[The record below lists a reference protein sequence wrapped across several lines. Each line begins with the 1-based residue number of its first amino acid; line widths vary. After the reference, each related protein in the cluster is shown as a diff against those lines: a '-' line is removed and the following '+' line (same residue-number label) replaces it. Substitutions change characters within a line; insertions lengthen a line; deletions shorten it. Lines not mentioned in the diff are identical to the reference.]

1 MPGTRHRASATTRRR
16 VRQAA
21 GDLGALAVQQME
33 TDHEW
38 FRALSAED
46 RSWVGLVAQAGLRS
60 FIDWFGGTQSD
71 LAVSADV
78 FGTAPRELAR
88 SISLAQTLGLLRTV
102 IDVVEREITGL
113 AEPEEAEL
121 AREAVLRYSREIA
134 FAAAEVYA
142 HAAEA
147 RGAWDAR
154 LESLVVDAVI
164 RGEADESMQSR
175 AAALGWGAITQ
186 VAVVVGSTPK
196 RGVSE
201 VLPELHRAARR
212 IGCELLVA
220 VHGVRVVCIGGA
232 VTDPSAL
239 AKALAPLFGPGP
251 IVIGPSVPHL
261 FAAGRSARAAISGHE
276 AAPAWPQ
283 APRPV
288 RAEELLAERA
298 LLGEQV
304 ARGALLTRIIKPLR
318 EAGGGHLLETA
329 AAFLDDGLGVE
340 GTARALFVHPNTV
353 RYRLAGIAKT
363 VGYDLHDAHDAQTV
377 RVALALDRL
386 AVRNRPR

>member
-1 MPGTRHRASATTRRR
+1 M
-16 VRQAA
+16 
-21 GDLGALAVQQME
+21 
-33 TDHEW
+33 
-38 FRALSAED
+38 
-46 RSWVGLVAQAGLRS
+46 
-60 FIDWFGGTQSD
+60 
-71 LAVSADV
+71 
-78 FGTAPRELAR
+78 
-88 SISLAQTLGLLRTV
+88 
-102 IDVVEREITGL
+102 
-113 AEPEEAEL
+113 
-121 AREAVLRYSREIA
+121 
-134 FAAAEVYA
+134 
-142 HAAEA
+142 
-147 RGAWDAR
+147 
-154 LESLVVDAVI
+154 
-164 RGEADESMQSR
+164 
-175 AAALGWGAITQ
+175 
-186 VAVVVGSTPK
+186 
-196 RGVSE
+196 
-201 VLPELHRAARR
+201 
-212 IGCELLVA
+212 
-220 VHGVRVVCIGGA
+220 
-232 VTDPSAL
+232 
-239 AKALAPLFGPGP
+239 
-251 IVIGPSVPHL
+251 PHL

>member
-1 MPGTRHRASATTRRR
+1 M
-16 VRQAA
+16 
-21 GDLGALAVQQME
+21 
-33 TDHEW
+33 
-38 FRALSAED
+38 
-46 RSWVGLVAQAGLRS
+46 
-60 FIDWFGGTQSD
+60 
-71 LAVSADV
+71 
-78 FGTAPRELAR
+78 
-88 SISLAQTLGLLRTV
+88 
-102 IDVVEREITGL
+102 
-113 AEPEEAEL
+113 
-121 AREAVLRYSREIA
+121 
-134 FAAAEVYA
+134 
-142 HAAEA
+142 
-147 RGAWDAR
+147 
-154 LESLVVDAVI
+154 
-164 RGEADESMQSR
+164 
-175 AAALGWGAITQ
+175 
-186 VAVVVGSTPK
+186 
-196 RGVSE
+196 
-201 VLPELHRAARR
+201 
-212 IGCELLVA
+212 
-220 VHGVRVVCIGGA
+220 CIGGA

-298 LLGEQV
+298 LL
-304 ARGALLTRIIKPLR
+304 TRIIKPLR

-329 AAFLDDGLGVE
+329 AAFLDYGLGVE